1 MTHVPHRTTE
11 PLTTRPIGDAP
22 GRVAGLLVLAWAE
35 VRAGQ
40 RPFRQ
45 LEPLLSPAIRRRL
58 AAQVPP
64 RARPARHPTAIRK
77 VVIRHP
83 SPEACEAV
91 VLVERNRRVTAFA
104 VRLER
109 HLGRWRAVD
118 LTAPEAG
125 LTALPTA
132 SLPPGHRP
140 RDAFD
145 EVAEEEER
153 RLAASTG

>member
-1 MTHVPHRTTE
+1 MTHAPHRTAA

-22 GRVAGLLVLAWAE
+22 ARVAGLLVLAWAE
-35 VRAGQ
+35 VQAGR
-40 RPFRQ
+40 RPLRQ
-45 LEPLLSPAIRRRL
+45 LDPLLSPAIRRRL
-58 AAQVPP
+58 AVQAPP
-64 RARPARHPTAIRK
+64 RRPPSEQAIALRRIVVRHPT
-77 VVIRHP
+77 P
-83 SPEACEAV
+83 DACEAV
-91 VLVERNRRVTAFA
+91 VLVERDRRVTAVA

-132 SLPPGHRP
+132 SLPPGYRP

-145 EVAEEEER
+145 EVEEEFTEAR
-153 RLAASTG
+153 G

>member
-1 MTHVPHRTTE
+1 VTSIPHATRA
-11 PLTTRPIGDAP
+11 PLTTRPVGDSP
-22 GRVAGLLVLAWAE
+22 GRVAGLLVLAWSE
-35 VRAGQ
+35 VRAGR
-40 RPFRQ
+40 RPMRQ

-58 AAQVPP
+58 AIQAPP
-64 RARPARHPTAIRK
+64 RCPPSHQPIAIRK
-77 VVIRHP
+77 VVVRHP
-83 SPEACEAV
+83 ASDACEAV
-91 VLVERNRRVTAFA
+91 VLVERDRRVTAVA

-145 EVAEEEER
+145 EVAEEAQQQAR
-153 RLAASTG
+153 AVG